1 MANTFKVVTKP
12 TVSADSSSPTTI
24 YTVPNSTTSIVLALL
39 VANKHT
45 SSIKATVQIVSTT
58 VSGTTGGGANNGT
71 VNVIK
76 DVSIEEETSLE
87 IMSGQKYVLMTG
99 DILKVY
105 ADNANLDVTLSF
117 MELLRNAFYR
127 KTIHI

>member
-1 MANTFKVVTKP
+1 MANTFKVVTKSG
-12 TVSADSSSPTTI
+12 VSASSGSPTTI
-24 YTVPNSTTSIVLALL
+24 YTVPSSTTSIVLALL

-45 SSIKATVQIVSTT
+45 TSIKATVQIVSTT
-58 VSGTTGGGANNGT
+58 AQATTGGGADNGT

-87 IMSGQKYVLMTG
+87 IMAGQKYVLMTG

-105 ADNANLDVTLSF
+105 GDNANLDVTLSF
-117 MELLRNAFYR
+117 MEI
-127 KTIHI
+127 T